1 MSKKSDKEIAR
12 QRRVNRAAAMAPAPV
27 PGVSTTNAA
36 PINNTAANKNTHLST
51 VKWTIELQEN
61 LLTEI
66 EGDKEV
72 RIILFGKR
80 PTDKNGSGITK
91 KAAWE
96 RIASKVIP
104 QEYKINPKQAGTK
117 VGTQLAQL
125 KKKFQS
131 HNDKLVGTGGGVGG
145 DDGNR
150 DALREVEHDEYV
162 PYTGPDESNTEGI
175 KNLWDEI
182 KKDFPLFPRLHEIY
196 YGRPNQTAIA
206 TTTGI
211 GPNGPRTVFHQKPS
225 HSSSLDSLLSP
236 FRHSPRDVKSSGPS
250 GCHQHKSDPS
260 ISDSSSDIEIL
271 PPSPSPSPPPVSG
284 KGKKVDPREQ
294 KANKRITKGIKS
306 EPKVKVKVEK
316 ATPPLPSNKF
326 SDGQEAVPTESHGGR
341 KRKLNEDRSILVMMR
356 DTMDQRNECMDAM
369 RASKEAG
376 REQEQNDKNFN
387 EEMNRLDN
395 LCRTGHI
402 TFDEFCKREDVIQVH
417 YKRPRFQHTPPPAV
431 VQPTHRTGS
440 HPLRPSTSSN
450 VPRTPLRTCAAPD
463 DEVIDLTGSSP
474 VYAPYARAFPFGTPI
489 KQENMDIA
497 TLEELPPIPD
507 PVDDIATPLFGVGGF
522 DFAPTFR
529 Y

>member
-225 HSSSLDSLLSP
+225 RSSSLDSLLSP

-250 GCHQHKSDPS
+250 GH
-260 ISDSSSDIEIL
+260 EIL

-284 KGKKVDPREQ
+284 KGKKVDPHEQ

-306 EPKVKVKVEK
+306 DS
-316 ATPPLPSNKF
+316 ATAIKQV

-356 DTMDQRNECMDAM
+356 DTMDQRNERMDAM

-376 REQEQNDKNFN
+376 REQERNDKNFN

-417 YKRPRFQHTPPPAV
+417 YKRPRFQHTPPL
-431 VQPTHRTGS
+431 Q
-440 HPLRPSTSSN
+440 LSN
-450 VPRTPLRTCAAPD
+450 LHTALAHTVTPINLIQCA
-463 DEVIDLTGSSP
+463 TP